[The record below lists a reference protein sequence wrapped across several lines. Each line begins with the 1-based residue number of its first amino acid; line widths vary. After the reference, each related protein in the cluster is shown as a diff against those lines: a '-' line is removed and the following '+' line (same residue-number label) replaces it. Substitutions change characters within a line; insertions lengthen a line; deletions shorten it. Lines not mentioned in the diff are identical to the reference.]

1 MVCFFMGS
9 FIPINAS
16 MGTHFE
22 FLENKKRQ
30 KVDFE
35 LINNLIVLPVEV
47 NGQKLHFLLDSGVN
61 TTLVFNNNQLQNPKL
76 DDAKQVML
84 QGLGDGNPV
93 VAHITTGNT
102 LKIKH
107 LVAEQQTILLIDE
120 TEFEFAK
127 RMGTQIDGILGY
139 SLFSSALITVNYET
153 EQIKFQKFEHQPKRI
168 CRQCYEIPIEI
179 HDNKPYIQLSGK
191 LSTYLPIEGKF
202 LVDSGS
208 GDSIWLFPD
217 SEGVDIIEPVFED
230 FLGRAING
238 NIFGQRGKITS
249 MNIGEK
255 TFQGVKVAYPNEEN
269 LKHLSILEG
278 RIGSIGGEILRRFRV
293 TFDYQNKK
301 IYFKPLR
308 RHQRPFYY
316 NMSGLE
322 IQHNGVELIRT
333 KLTNN
338 LGIKT
343 SDDRQVS
350 GVEVFLQ
357 PQFQLELIPVIEIFE
372 VRPESPAARVGVQPG
387 DILKRINGTPVSRL
401 KISDII
407 NKLQKK
413 PGQKLRIVVERKNRM
428 LKFNFVLEPLFG

>member
-1 MVCFFMGS
+1 MVCFIMGS
-9 FIPINAS
+9 FIPITAS
-16 MGTHFE
+16 IGINFE

-30 KVDFE
+30 RVDFE

-47 NGQKLHFLLDSGVN
+47 NGQKLYFLLDSGVN
-61 TTLVFNNNQLQNPKL
+61 TTLIFNNNQLQNPNL

-84 QGLGDGNPV
+84 QGLGDGNPIL
-93 VAHITTGNT
+93 AHITTGNT

-139 SLFSSALITVNYET
+139 SLFSSVLITVNYEI
-153 EQIKFQKFEHQPKRI
+153 EQIKFQKFGHKPQRI
-168 CRQCYEIPIEI
+168 CRRCYEIPIEI
-179 HDNKPYIQLSGK
+179 HENKPYIELLGK
-191 LSTYLPIEGKF
+191 LSDHLPIEGKF

-208 GDSIWLFPD
+208 GDSLWLFPD
-217 SEGVDIIEPVFED
+217 SEAVDIIEPVFED

-238 NIFGQRGKITS
+238 NIFGQRGKIHS
-249 MNIGEK
+249 ISIGEK
-255 TFQGVKVAYPNEEN
+255 IFKGVKVAYPNEDN

-278 RIGSIGGEILRRFRV
+278 RVGSIGGEILRRFRV

-301 IYFKPLR
+301 IYFKPIR

-316 NMSGLE
+316 NMSGLQ

-333 KLTNN
+333 EPTNHLSFN
-338 LGIKT
+338 T
-343 SDDRQVS
+343 SDDPQFS

-357 PQFQLELIPVIEIFE
+357 PQFQLALIPIIEIFE
-372 VRPESPAARVGVQPG
+372 VRPESPAARAGIQPG
-387 DILKRINGTPVSRL
+387 DILKRINGTPISRL
-401 KISDII
+401 KISDVIH
-407 NKLQKK
+407 KLQKK